1 MGAECAPDWL
11 VRLLY
16 WLLSNRRN
24 EPMPGR
30 QVLSIGE
37 RFPLM
42 EASIVGGDRIRIPED
57 LAGRMAVL
65 LFYRGKW

>member
-1 MGAECAPDWL
+1 
-11 VRLLY
+11 
-16 WLLSNRRN
+16 
-24 EPMPGR
+24 MPGR

-37 RFPLM
+37 RFPPM